1 MTINYYQSS
10 LRSADLAFF
19 NLSSLRCKC
28 VLEVSSSSTRACDS
42 RSWKEHKIYSNDTK
56 LKNMHTE
63 H

>member
-1 MTINYYQSS
+1 MGWMDVTCDVKARTGMTINYYQSS

-42 RSWKEHKIYSNDTK
+42 RS
-56 LKNMHTE
+56 
-63 H
+63 